1 MTDFEKLKSIFVK
14 NQKCIV
20 NSDLD
25 GLLSGMLLQEF
36 LNWEIV
42 GFSSCA
48 GKPDDEIW
56 LKDDNIK
63 INECVF
69 VEELS
74 SGCDKKNEKKLKKIA
89 KCMKKGFPTSES
101 PFFAVCY
108 TCKKPSC

>member
-25 GLLSGMLLQEF
+25 GLLSGMLLREF
-36 LNWEIV
+36 LNWKIV

-56 LKDDNIK
+56 LKNDNIK

-69 VEELS
+69 VDLPVAV
-74 SGCDKKNEKKLKKIA
+74 KNI
-89 KCMKKGFPTSES
+89 TIID
-101 PFFAVCY
+101 
-108 TCKKPSC
+108 